1 MMVVV
6 LMKMINLVV
15 EMVVFGKWPNVPRPF
30 HHQPKKRKKRE
41 EKRKDGLIRLDCNYS
56 LEL

>member
-1 MMVVV
+1 MMMVVLV
-6 LMKMINLVV
+6 KMINLVV
-15 EMVVFGKWPNVPRPF
+15 EVVVFGKWPNMPRPF

-56 LEL
+56 L

>member
-15 EMVVFGKWPNVPRPF
+15 EVVVFGKWSNVPRPF
-30 HHQPKKRKKRE
+30 HHQPKKQKKRE
-41 EKRKDGLIRLDCNYS
+41 EKQKDGLIWLDYNYS
-56 LEL
+56 L